1 MHPSIA
7 VPGLVLAGILSVGQ
21 SAADEAPVDAAGKAK
36 QVAPAV
42 RKLDLRLPDITT
54 IFPAEVIAQVLQAT
68 RDPDTIEEVEV
79 ERERNEKPPPRT
91 PAWLFFLPLPHYTD
105 TPPDATDSYRP
116 VPLPPGF

>member
-21 SAADEAPVDAAGKAK
+21 TAADEAPVDAAGEAK
-36 QVAPAV
+36 QAAPAV
-42 RKLDLRLPDITT
+42 RKLNLRLPDITT
-54 IFPAEVIAQVLQAT
+54 IFPAEVIAQVLQVT

-79 ERERNEKPPPRT
+79 ERERNKKLPPRT
-91 PAWLFFLPLPHYTD
+91 PVWGIFLPLSQYTA
-105 TPPDATDSYRP
+105 TSPDATDSYRP